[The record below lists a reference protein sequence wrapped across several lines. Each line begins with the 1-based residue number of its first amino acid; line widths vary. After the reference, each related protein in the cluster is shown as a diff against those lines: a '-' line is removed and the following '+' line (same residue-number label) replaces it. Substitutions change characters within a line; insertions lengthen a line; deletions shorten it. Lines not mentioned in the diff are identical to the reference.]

1 MSEEFEKKVINLLE
15 SINKKLETLVGSDQ
29 SSPSIKSEELS
40 ASIKSEEPTA
50 SIESEASSASIES
63 KESSVKV
70 ESSPTRKPSEVA
82 KLEEEKSKEE
92 DETLVKTEGRRVC
105 PNCGGTDFKEEP
117 DKTRVLHQQGGLKI
131 YAKKY
136 ICKNCGT
143 ELK

>member
-15 SINKKLETLVGSDQ
+15 SMNEKLDTLLGSDQ
-29 SSPSIKSEELS
+29 SS
-40 ASIKSEEPTA
+40 A
-50 SIESEASSASIES
+50 SIEPKVTPASVEPE
-63 KESSVKV
+63 ESSVKI
-70 ESSPTRKPSEVA
+70 ESTQTRKPSEVA
-82 KLEEEKSKEE
+82 KLQEEKAKEE

-105 PNCGGTDFKEEP
+105 PNCGGTDFKEEK
-117 DKTRVLHQQGGLKI
+117 DKTRVLHQQGGLTI

>member
-15 SINKKLETLVGSDQ
+15 SMNEKLDTLLGSDQ
-29 SSPSIKSEELS
+29 SSAPIEPKEAP
-40 ASIKSEEPTA
+40 ASVEPKEAPA
-50 SIESEASSASIES
+50 SIESE
-63 KESSVKV
+63 ESSVKI
-70 ESSPTRKPSEVA
+70 ESTTTRKPSEVA
-82 KLEEEKSKEE
+82 KLQEEKAKEE

-105 PNCGGTDFKEEP
+105 PNCGGTDFKEEK